1 MHLSWLLRSLLTPD
15 LGTIFLLAIIAVA
28 QLRSYVRHKQISHDV
43 VMKIN
48 HLLRSPK
55 SGRSS
60 SFWPLHLLI
69 IV

>member
-1 MHLSWLLRSLLTPD
+1 MHLSWPLLSLLTQE

-28 QLRSYVRHKQISHDV
+28 QLCSYVRHKQILHDV

-48 HLLRSPK
+48 HLLHSPK